1 MFSVIVS
8 ATSHAADWPQWRG
21 PARDGHSPE
30 TGLLAEWPKDGPK
43 LIWKITDAGSGY
55 STPSIV
61 GDRIYLLGNDGLEN
75 ESVRA
80 LSAADG
86 RTLWTTRLGK
96 VGNPN
101 QKPSFPA
108 ARSTPTVVGDVLF
121 ALGSDG
127 DLACVGT
134 KDGKVR
140 WQKNLR
146 AEFDGKPGVW
156 AYSESPLVD
165 GDAVVCSPGG
175 TNATIIAL
183 NKKTGDVLWK
193 CAIPESG
200 GAAYSSAIVVTAGGV
215 KQYVQMID
223 KGLVGIDAASGK
235 LLWRFAKAVSKY
247 GANIPSPT
255 VVGNIVYCGSAGTG
269 GGAVKLEA
277 KNGGVEAQEL
287 YFEAKL
293 PTAIGG
299 SVKLGDCLYGTT
311 AQALLCIEF
320 ATGKIKWED
329 RAIGAASLCA
339 ADGRLYL
346 HGESGAVAL
355 VEASP
360 DGYREKGRFTPPDAP
375 KRSAQMEKA
384 WAYPVIAGGR
394 LYVREHN
401 MLWCYQVK

>member
-134 KDGKVR
+134 KDGKIR